1 MIHSEQAS
9 GVFECENADNGPGNS
24 FPRMSSVWMSG
35 SGPIG
40 YLSEFP

>member
-9 GVFECENADNGPGNS
+9 EVFECENADNGPGNS
-24 FPRMSSVWMSG
+24 FPRKSLVWMSS

-40 YLSEFP
+40 Y